1 MFRVR
6 VLGALAIT
14 LGDFMHF
21 HHFLG
26 LGITVSALALSSVGC
41 GGKEVVR
48 DSNDPSIDNAA
59 MSTGLDKDDIQRMLK
74 ENLDSLRTAPIMDM
88 WRADKGQ
95 DTVAIFPFQ
104 NETSEHV
111 DDMLQ
116 ASLSEAETW
125 LVEAG
130 TVTVVSR
137 EKQNEMIG
145 EVEHQ
150 KGAAFN
156 PAHIALYGQQL
167 GTKYFVTGKVYTNDE
182 RTDDK
187 RRVQYFFFMQVIE
200 VQTSAIRWQH
210 KAYVTKEIR

>member
-1 MFRVR
+1 M
-6 VLGALAIT
+6 LC
-14 LGDFMHF
+14 
-21 HHFLG
+21 
-26 LGITVSALALSSVGC
+26 ALALSGVGC

-59 MSTGLDKDDIQRMLK
+59 MSTGLDKDDVQRMLK
-74 ENLDSLRTAPIMDM
+74 ENLDSLRTAPIMDL

-125 LVEAG
+125 LVESG

-137 EKQNEMIG
+137 EKQNAMIAQ
-145 EVEHQ
+145 VEGQ
-150 KGAAFN
+150 QGAAFN
-156 PAHIALYGQQL
+156 PAHVALYGQQL

>member
-1 MFRVR
+1 MHFVR
-6 VLGALAIT
+6 SLGFGITLGALA
-14 LGDFMHF
+14 F
-21 HHFLG
+21 
-26 LGITVSALALSSVGC
+26 SAVGC

-74 ENLDSLRTAPIMDM
+74 ENLDSLRTAPVMDM

-137 EKQNEMIG
+137 EKQNAMIA
-145 EVEHQ
+145 EVEGQ

-187 RRVQYFFFMQVIE
+187 RRVQYFFFMQIIE

>member
-1 MFRVR
+1 MHFSRSLGFGIT
-6 VLGALAIT
+6 LGALA
-14 LGDFMHF
+14 
-21 HHFLG
+21 
-26 LGITVSALALSSVGC
+26 LSGVGC

-74 ENLDSLRTAPIMDM
+74 ENLDSLRTSPVMDM

-150 KGAAFN
+150 KGAVFN

>member
-1 MFRVR
+1 
-6 VLGALAIT
+6 
-14 LGDFMHF
+14 MHF
-21 HHFLG
+21 VRSLRFG
-26 LGITVSALALSSVGC
+26 LIVAALSFSGVGC

-74 ENLDSLRTAPIMDM
+74 ENLDSLRTAPVMDM
-88 WRADKGQ
+88 WRSDKGQ

-125 LVEAG
+125 LVESN

-137 EKQNEMIG
+137 EKQNAMIG
-145 EVEHQ
+145 EVEGQ

-182 RTDDK
+182 RTGDK
-187 RRVQYFFFMQVIE
+187 RRVQYFFFMQIIE

>member
-1 MFRVR
+1 
-6 VLGALAIT
+6 
-14 LGDFMHF
+14 MHF

-26 LGITVSALALSSVGC
+26 LGITVSALAFTAVGC

-74 ENLDSLRTAPIMDM
+74 ENLDSLRTSPVMDL

-95 DTVAIFPFQ
+95 DTVAVFPFQ

-111 DDMLQ
+111 DDMLA

-125 LVEAG
+125 LVESN

-137 EKQNEMIG
+137 DKQNEMIG

-156 PAHIALYGQQL
+156 PAHTALYGQQL
-167 GTKYFVTGKVYTNDE
+167 GTKYFITGKVYTNDE

-187 RRVQYFFFMQVIE
+187 RRVQYFFFMQIVE
-200 VQTSAIRWQH
+200 VATSVIRWQH